1 MNKQITKGY
10 KMRKVAMIVSLLAVL
25 GTSVQA
31 GYWYHTPSYGGGWS
45 STYYGTP
52 SYSWKTNRYGYNY

>member
-10 KMRKVAMIVSLLAVL
+10 KMRKVAMIVSLLALL

-45 STYYGTP
+45 STYYSTP
-52 SYSWKTNRYGYNY
+52 TLGWNGLTY